1 MRLKLD
7 CVNSGAL
14 CGYLLSHEL
23 GSRENSYSEEKG
35 KKGFMHRKTET
46 KTGGIIPFRLQIA
59 FYWGSLINSTNI

>member
-1 MRLKLD
+1 
-7 CVNSGAL
+7 
-14 CGYLLSHEL
+14 LLSHEL